1 MVFALSVVAAANDN
15 DDDGFECDRL
25 DYRNDDD

>member
-1 MVFALSVVAAANDN
+1 MVFALSVVAAATDN
-15 DDDGFECDRL
+15 DDGFECDRV